1 MRRTLGR
8 RLAVRWAAAVQ
19 VTLLAVLGTVV
30 TTGGTANAVTA
41 PGTVLLST
49 TATLPPELAPLAT
62 GKRISYVTTNV
73 SGVATVATGL
83 VLTPKTGKKN
93 RTVAWGHGTTGLADK
108 CAPSASQ
115 AVFWPEARAAIAA
128 LLKKGWTVAAPD
140 YPGLGTPE
148 SHPYLIGNS
157 EGRSIIDSVKA
168 ARNLDPA
175 LTTDYAV
182 DGHSQGGQGALFA
195 GQLAPSYDGS
205 LVLRGVATIAPA
217 SNLDLIAPDIPGTE
231 GQGYLVMAMYGIN
244 AVEPTFNPNSYLAA
258 PAKQKSSV
266 LQSGCLNEILSAY
279 APLTPEQLVPGGV
292 VPQAVISK
300 LAQYGNPGGTA
311 PSAPILIVQGTE
323 DEAVPYGITAGPLL
337 DELSQYRQS
346 VEFITLEG
354 ETHDGAVFAS
364 VDTVANWIAARFA

>member
-1 MRRTLGR
+1 MRTMIGR
-8 RLAVRWAAAVQ
+8 RLAVRWVAAVQ
-19 VTLLAVLGTVV
+19 VTLLAVA
-30 TTGGTANAVTA
+30 GGVLTAAGPANALLS
-41 PGTVLLST
+41 PGSVILST
-49 TATLPPELAPLAT
+49 TATLPAELSPLAT
-62 GKRISYVTTNV
+62 GKRIQYVTTNV
-73 SGVATVATGL
+73 SGISTIASGL

-108 CAPSASQ
+108 CAPSTSQ

-148 SHPYLIGNS
+148 SHPYLVGNS

-195 GQLAPSYDGS
+195 GQLAPSYDGA
-205 LVLRGVATIAPA
+205 LVLKGVATIAPA
-217 SNLDLIAPDIPGTE
+217 SNLDLIAPDIPGTP

-244 AVEPTFNPNSYLAA
+244 AVEPTFNPNNYLAA
-258 PAKQKSSV
+258 PAKQKTSV
-266 LQSGCLNEILSAY
+266 LQTGCLYEILDAY
-279 APLTPEQLVPGGV
+279 APLTPEQLVPNGV
-292 VPQAVISK
+292 VPQAVITK
-300 LAQYGNPGGTA
+300 LAQYGNPGGAA
-311 PSAPILIVQGTE
+311 PSAPILIVQGTD
-323 DEAVPYGITAGPLL
+323 DEAVPYVITAGPLL
-337 DELSQYRQS
+337 DKLSQYRQP
-346 VEFITLEG
+346 VDFITLEG

-364 VDTVANWIAARFA
+364 VDTVATWIAARFG